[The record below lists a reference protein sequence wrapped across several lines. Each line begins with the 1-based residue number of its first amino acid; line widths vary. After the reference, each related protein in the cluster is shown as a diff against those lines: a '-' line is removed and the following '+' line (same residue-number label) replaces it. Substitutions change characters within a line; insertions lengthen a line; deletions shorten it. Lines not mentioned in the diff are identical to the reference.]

1 MQHEAPILE
10 GRQEVRSPAWGTMPW
25 GQAVACVAATVL
37 IALGPLRVEAKE
49 ADPVPQRPN
58 ILFFFADDWG
68 RYASI
73 YAPEEAA
80 PAGLCRVIR
89 TPNIDAV
96 GRRGVVF
103 RHAFVPAPSCTPC
116 RSSLLTGRYFF
127 QTGRGAILQGAQ
139 WEEGLP
145 AVPLLL
151 HEAGYTI
158 GKTGKVW
165 SPGTPADAPFG
176 GQRFAY
182 QQAGMAFQRF
192 SQQAMQAVERGES
205 VAQAKERLL
214 RQVEEN
220 FAAFLRQ
227 RPKGQPFFYW
237 FGPTN
242 THRSWARGSGQKLWG
257 IDPEQLRGRLP
268 PFLPDVPEVREDLA
282 DYLGEVQALDS
293 MLGVLLRQLEQAGE
307 TERTVVVLSGDHGG
321 PGFPRGKCN
330 LYDFGTAVALIV
342 AGPGVVGGRTVDD
355 FVNLMDLAPTFLEL
369 AGVAVPKD
377 TAGRSLVPILRS
389 RQSGQ
394 VDPSRSFVITG
405 RERHVAE
412 ARAGNRPYPQ
422 RALRTRE
429 WLYIRNY
436 APERSPMGDPKAA
449 ARTPL
454 PGWEV
459 LAQDTFAAFPD
470 LDAGPTKAWLI
481 LHGSEERWRPFFQL
495 AFDPRPAEELY
506 DLTNDPHQIRNLAQ
520 DPRYAEKRQELA
532 QQLERL
538 LRAAGDPRVV
548 EADCRFERPPFTDP
562 APKPKNK
569 KKENTSP
576 QSPPG

>member
-1 MQHEAPILE
+1 MRYEHEVGARRR
-10 GRQEVRSPAWGTMPW
+10 GRRAGGGTWVWGL
-25 GQAVACVAATVL
+25 AVAGLLAAAAPVL
-37 IALGPLRVEAKE
+37 AGGEA
-49 ADPVPQRPN
+49 AASAAQRPN

-68 RYASI
+68 RYASV
-73 YAPEEAA
+73 YAAHEAA
-80 PAGLCRVIR
+80 PAGLCQVLR

-96 GRRGVVF
+96 ARRGVVF

-127 QTGRGAILQGAQ
+127 QTGRAAILQGAQ
-139 WEEGLP
+139 WEESLP

-151 HEAGYTI
+151 REAGYTI

-192 SQQAMQAVERGES
+192 SQQAMQAVEQGAS
-205 VAQAKERLL
+205 VEQAKARLL
-214 RQVEEN
+214 QQADEN

-227 RPKGQPFFYW
+227 RQAGEPFFYW

-242 THRSWARGSGQKLWG
+242 THRSWARGSGKKLWG
-257 IDPEQLRGRLP
+257 IDPDALQGRLP

-293 MLGVLLRQLEQAGE
+293 LLGVLLKRLEQAGE
-307 TERTVVVLSGDHGG
+307 AERTIVVLSGDHGG

-342 AGPGVVGGRTVDD
+342 AGPDIPGGRTVDD

-369 AGVAVPKD
+369 GGVPVPKG
-377 TAGRSLVPILRS
+377 TAGRSLLPILRS
-389 RQSGQ
+389 DRSGQ
-394 VDPSRSFVITG
+394 VDPSRTWVITG
-405 RERHVAE
+405 RERHVAD
-412 ARAGNRPYPQ
+412 ARAGHRPYPQ

-436 APERSPMGDPKAA
+436 APDRWPMGDPKAA

-454 PGWEV
+454 PSWDV
-459 LAQDTFAAFPD
+459 LANDTFAAFAD

-481 LHGSEERWRPFFQL
+481 LHGHEERWQPFFRL
-495 AFDPRPAEELY
+495 AFDKRPAEELY
-506 DLTNDPHQIRNLAQ
+506 DLRHDPYQMKNLAQ
-520 DPRYAEKRQELA
+520 DPRYDAPRHKLAQEL
-532 QQLERL
+532 ERR
-538 LRAAGDPRVV
+538 LRAADDPRLV

-562 APKPKNK
+562 APPPK
-569 KKENTSP
+569 KKK
-576 QSPPG
+576 